1 MSIFRRNTSR
11 LSRSSDTLLSFFAL
25 TECSSCRKVHATL
38 RSKVCFSIKNPVTLR
53 ALEVERER
61 RVHPPIARLS
71 YPQEGGGS
79 YGPQGQNDENVFL
92 SRRTRSPSS
101 PVSLL
106 GFISAMY
113 SSSDVASLWSKIRF
127 RPQPSVGIFDS
138 RIKQFEPVSPPKART
153 PDSLNEDMFTGTRW
167 AL

>member
-71 YPQEGGGS
+71 YPQEGGVS
-79 YGPQGQNDENVFL
+79 YSPQDLHDENVFL
-92 SRRTRSPSS
+92 SCRTRFPSS
-101 PVSLL
+101 PVRLL
-106 GFISAMY
+106 RFISVMH
-113 SSSDVASLWSKIRF
+113 SPSDVESLCSKIRF
-127 RPQPSVGIFDS
+127 RPQPSVGMSDLRAPESSNSSHFHPQ
-138 RIKQFEPVSPPKART
+138 KLAHQTV
-153 PDSLNEDMFTGTRW
+153 
-167 AL
+167 